1 MINEDAPTM
10 SAGNGGFSGSAA
22 ATGPVAGFD
31 PLLGSNKKVKRRKYG
46 TKKGVKE
53 GVTAKY
59 KGEKYK
65 LLPGKVKK
73 KLSGK
78 GGFDGDYRTEAGKVK
93 DYITDK
99 LGKTNTKR
107 DGVKVPKGH
116 QDESFIPEGDR
127 HPRDQKELDRAKLY
141 IKKNPNFGKKKDVKE
156 EDVPRGPGG
165 NPIRIKDKIKAAKGQ
180 IPNKIK
186 EDAADRYGNSNY
198 LPFLVSYDG
207 AEQYVLY
214 GKSPAEIKIQ
224 LRKIYR
230 PENHNKIRVKRLYPN
245 EVIQWYWKKRQRAL
259 TDQ

>member
-31 PLLGSNKKVKRRKYG
+31 PLLGSKKVKRRKYG
-46 TKKGVKE
+46 TKKDVKE

-73 KLSGK
+73 RK
-78 GGFDGDYRTEAGKVK
+78 Y
-93 DYITDK
+93 
-99 LGKTNTKR
+99 KR
-107 DGVKVPKGH
+107 KQV
-116 QDESFIPEGDR
+116 
-127 HPRDQKELDRAKLY
+127 
-141 IKKNPNFGKKKDVKE
+141 
-156 EDVPRGPGG
+156 
-165 NPIRIKDKIKAAKGQ
+165 
-180 IPNKIK
+180 K
-186 EDAADRYGNSNY
+186 EDASDRYGKSNY

-230 PENHNKIRVKRLYPN
+230 PENHNKIKVKRLYPN
-245 EVIQWYWKKRQRAL
+245 EVIQWYWKKRQHAL

>member
-31 PLLGSNKKVKRRKYG
+31 PILGGS
-46 TKKGVKE
+46 
-53 GVTAKY
+53 
-59 KGEKYK
+59 
-65 LLPGKVKK
+65 GKVKTRK
-73 KLSGK
+73 
-78 GGFDGDYRTEAGKVK
+78 Y
-93 DYITDK
+93 
-99 LGKTNTKR
+99 KR
-107 DGVKVPKGH
+107 KQV
-116 QDESFIPEGDR
+116 
-127 HPRDQKELDRAKLY
+127 
-141 IKKNPNFGKKKDVKE
+141 
-156 EDVPRGPGG
+156 
-165 NPIRIKDKIKAAKGQ
+165 
-180 IPNKIK
+180 K
-186 EDAADRYGNSNY
+186 EDAADRYGKSNY

-230 PENHNKIRVKRLYPN
+230 PENHSKIKVKRLYPN

>member
-31 PLLGSNKKVKRRKYG
+31 PLLGSGKVKRRKYG
-46 TKKGVKE
+46 
-53 GVTAKY
+53 
-59 KGEKYK
+59 
-65 LLPGKVKK
+65 
-73 KLSGK
+73 
-78 GGFDGDYRTEAGKVK
+78 R
-93 DYITDK
+93 
-99 LGKTNTKR
+99 
-107 DGVKVPKGH
+107 
-116 QDESFIPEGDR
+116 
-127 HPRDQKELDRAKLY
+127 
-141 IKKNPNFGKKKDVKE
+141 KKKDV
-156 EDVPRGPGG
+156 
-165 NPIRIKDKIKAAKGQ
+165 
-180 IPNKIK
+180 K
-186 EDAADRYGNSNY
+186 EDAADRYGKSNY

-230 PENHNKIRVKRLYPN
+230 PENHSKIKVKRLYPN

>member
-31 PLLGSNKKVKRRKYG
+31 PILGGS
-46 TKKGVKE
+46 
-53 GVTAKY
+53 
-59 KGEKYK
+59 
-65 LLPGKVKK
+65 GKVKK
-73 KLSGK
+73 RK
-78 GGFDGDYRTEAGKVK
+78 Y
-93 DYITDK
+93 
-99 LGKTNTKR
+99 KR
-107 DGVKVPKGH
+107 KQV
-116 QDESFIPEGDR
+116 
-127 HPRDQKELDRAKLY
+127 
-141 IKKNPNFGKKKDVKE
+141 
-156 EDVPRGPGG
+156 
-165 NPIRIKDKIKAAKGQ
+165 
-180 IPNKIK
+180 K
-186 EDAADRYGNSNY
+186 EDAADRYGKSNY

-230 PENHNKIRVKRLYPN
+230 PENHSKIKVKRLYPN